1 VEIYEL
7 PFNIAATRDYVA
19 SHPEMIKKLV
29 RALVRAEQLCRE
41 EPDAARQIIA
51 SAMNVSL
58 ENLQELWRSYRFN
71 VTLDQSLL
79 LILEDETRWAIKN
92 ELTDRTNIPNY
103 LDHFYLEALEAVMP
117 AAVTVIH

>member
-1 VEIYEL
+1 
-7 PFNIAATRDYVA
+7 
-19 SHPEMIKKLV
+19 MIKKLV
-29 RALVRAEQLCRE
+29 WALVRAERFCRE

-51 SAMNVSL
+51 RAINVSL
-58 ENLQELWRSYRFN
+58 ENLQELWPSYRFN

-92 ELTDRTNIPNY
+92 ELTVRTDIPNY
-103 LDHFYLEALEAVMP
+103 LEHIYLDALESVTP